1 VGRESRD
8 STSFHAEYLHI
19 TSISCTVRS
28 SESRSMVSSTGG
40 EASFPSHALTLDT
53 TIPLAADPVK
63 ALVLSL
69 YCDDVCGVYIYIGYG
84 L

>member
-1 VGRESRD
+1 
-8 STSFHAEYLHI
+8 
-19 TSISCTVRS
+19 
-28 SESRSMVSSTGG
+28 MVSSTGG